1 MAEQNSF
8 LQENPPDEPELR
20 RNAQD
25 PKGVIQKNLK
35 AMLYIGAV
43 VVVVLALVLSSFQKA
58 KTPGPNKQA
67 AAQPVV
73 QDNTASNVEALQQQV
88 ASDKARDKQDA
99 AIAAAAGNGTP
110 AQQVAGGSYSATGQ
124 PTPCQ
129 PGQYCPP
136 PQGTNNNGQ
145 PPALTPVEQQEQQ
158 LAAKERER
166 QFTSR
171 FESNLAYNRAAM
183 EDQQRGQMAQQQ
195 AMQPQQQNPDQQQ
208 DPYAEAFQTGAQSN
222 LTPGRGVG
230 APPPAQAAAL
240 QNPAYKPGPEVNV
253 DSAVGQ
259 PYVLYEGTT
268 LDTVLMN
275 RLDGDAPGPVK
286 VLVSNPVYSHDHQHV
301 LVPEGSIVLGQAK
314 KIGAAGFGQQRR
326 MAVAFH
332 RMIMPDGYS
341 VDLDQFHGLDQIGE
355 EGLKDKVNNHY
366 FEIFGTSIALG
377 VISGAAQITQGGSAY
392 GSSGSQSFTSG
403 AAAGVAQ
410 SATTVLDRFIQIPP
424 TITIRE
430 GHRVKVYFTQ
440 DMLLP
445 SYTNHTIPQS
455 F

>member
-20 RNAQD
+20 RNAQE

-58 KTPGPNKQA
+58 KTPGPKKQT

-124 PTPCQ
+124 PMSCQ

-171 FESNLAYNRAAM
+171 FESNLAYNRTAM

-208 DPYAEAFQTGAQSN
+208 DPYAAAFQTGAQ
-222 LTPGRGVG
+222 T
-230 APPPAQAAAL
+230 
-240 QNPAYKPGPEVNV
+240 
-253 DSAVGQ
+253 AVGQ
-259 PYVLYEGTT
+259 VVRTKTSSSAKLMTGSKPHASRNSEHSERTSNYE
-268 LDTVLMN
+268 
-275 RLDGDAPGPVK
+275 
-286 VLVSNPVYSHDHQHV
+286 
-301 LVPEGSIVLGQAK
+301 
-314 KIGAAGFGQQRR
+314 
-326 MAVAFH
+326 
-332 RMIMPDGYS
+332 
-341 VDLDQFHGLDQIGE
+341 QI
-355 EGLKDKVNNHY
+355 
-366 FEIFGTSIALG
+366 
-377 VISGAAQITQGGSAY
+377 
-392 GSSGSQSFTSG
+392 SFTYRSG
-403 AAAGVAQ
+403 RHRGHH
-410 SATTVLDRFIQIPP
+410 DIQCSRAIQQCGSGTGCPCRP
-424 TITIRE
+424 A
-430 GHRVKVYFTQ
+430 
-440 DMLLP
+440 D
-445 SYTNHTIPQS
+445 
-455 F
+455 